1 MFRLMS
7 FLLLLV
13 LSTSTS
19 LARPSTPEWV
29 EQLQSLPIQ
38 DGGRVMPLGTYANR
52 LASQLTGRRKWSAG
66 KGPEA
71 FSAREP
77 MQLLCDL
84 LYSPA
89 EMLHKPLVAVENIP
103 FKKRVGL
110 DEKRRFFN
118 AVEIAGCKGIND
130 LLNEFAAAQAT
141 NQNLQPD
148 KFQRMALDLQAA
160 VERIASFASGTKL
173 AVVPPKE
180 GRIYLGASPTIAD
193 PGAEGVRDALAAFG
207 LAYKS
212 GAPLEGP
219 AAAIVT
225 AIKAAGTPS
234 AEDMR
239 AVRLETFYNSHR
251 PWIMTAVAYGLSLVF
266 FGLSRVALRRVLCAL
281 AIAAAI
287 WGMGEHILGMV
298 LRVGILGRAP
308 VSNTYESLLWLG
320 LVAVATG
327 AVAQLINRRA
337 WYLVGGLIVGFL
349 SVLFSNLVPLESR
362 TGAIPAV
369 LRSNYWLIVHVLT
382 IVASYGVLALAS
394 LLGHVY
400 LVKEVILRKR
410 ATPQP
415 ETRLAHPLIAQT
427 YRAIQLGLLLLTAGT
442 ILGGVWAADSWGR
455 FWGWDPKETWAL
467 ISIVIYFAVLHARY
481 VRWLRDF
488 GLAASAVLGF
498 AAIVWTFY
506 GVNYVMATGLHSY
519 GSGAGGAM
527 WVGVWML
534 AEIAFVVVCWMR
546 HKRLERAAGGPSAPA
561 RTNGTTT
568 SGSTSPATA

>member
-1 MFRLMS
+1 MLMLAS
-7 FLLLLV
+7 A
-13 LSTSTS
+13 STS
-19 LARPSTPEWV
+19 LARPSTPAWIEHL
-29 EQLQSLPIQ
+29 ESLPIQ

-52 LASQLTGRRKWSAG
+52 LASQLTGRRHWGAG

-89 EMLHKPLVAVENIP
+89 AMLHKPLIAIENVP

-110 DEKRRFFN
+110 EEKRRFFH
-118 AVEIAGCKGIND
+118 AVEIASCPGV
-130 LLNEFAAAQAT
+130 NEILGQFAQAQAA
-141 NQNLQPD
+141 NQSLQPD
-148 KFQRMALDLQAA
+148 RDQRIALDLQAA
-160 VERIASFASGTKL
+160 VERVASFASGARL
-173 AVVPPKE
+173 AMVPPKD
-180 GRIYLGASPTIAD
+180 GNVYLGVSPTMAD
-193 PGAEGVRDALAAFG
+193 PGAEQVRDALAAFG
-207 LAYKS
+207 RAYNS
-212 GAPLEGP
+212 NEPLDEP
-219 AAAIVT
+219 AAAIV
-225 AIKAAGTPS
+225 AAVKAAGAPS
-234 AEDMR
+234 PEDAR
-239 AVRLETFYNSHR
+239 AVRLETFYNNHR
-251 PWIMTAVAYGLSLVF
+251 PWLMTAIAYALSILL
-266 FGLSRVALRRVLCAL
+266 FGLSRVAMRRVLCAL
-281 AIAAAI
+281 AVAAAI
-287 WGMGEHILGMV
+287 WGVGEQVLGIM

-308 VSNTYESLLWLG
+308 VSNTYESLLWMG
-320 LVAVATG
+320 LVAVVAG
-327 AVAQLINRRA
+327 GVAQLINRRA
-337 WYLVGGLIVGFL
+337 WYLVGGLVVGFL

-362 TGAIPAV
+362 TGALPAV

-400 LVKEVILRKR
+400 LVKEVLLRKPSTV
-410 ATPQP
+410 AAPTY
-415 ETRLAHPLIAQT
+415 LAHPLIAQT

-467 ISIVIYFAVLHARY
+467 ISIVVYFAVLHARY

-488 GLAASAVLGF
+488 GLAASAIVGF

-519 GSGAGGAM
+519 GAGAGGAV

-534 AEIAFVVVCWMR
+534 AEIAFIAVCR
-546 HKRLERAAGGPSAPA
+546 VRFNRLNRLAPPGSLLSEPSDPV
-561 RTNGTTT
+561 
-568 SGSTSPATA
+568 TA